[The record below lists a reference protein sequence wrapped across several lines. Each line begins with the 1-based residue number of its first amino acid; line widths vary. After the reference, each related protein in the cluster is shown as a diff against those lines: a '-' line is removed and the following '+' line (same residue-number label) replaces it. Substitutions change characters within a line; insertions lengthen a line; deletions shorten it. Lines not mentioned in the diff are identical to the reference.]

1 MSQRE
6 LSEQKRQVYTICLL
20 RKVYFACLETSGF
33 QLYLLQHNLSTWI
46 PGSVIMCEDIQSSGV
61 SL

>member
-1 MSQRE
+1 M
-6 LSEQKRQVYTICLL
+6 
-20 RKVYFACLETSGF
+20 YFACLETSDF
-33 QLYLLQHNLSTWI
+33 QLDLLQHNLSTWI